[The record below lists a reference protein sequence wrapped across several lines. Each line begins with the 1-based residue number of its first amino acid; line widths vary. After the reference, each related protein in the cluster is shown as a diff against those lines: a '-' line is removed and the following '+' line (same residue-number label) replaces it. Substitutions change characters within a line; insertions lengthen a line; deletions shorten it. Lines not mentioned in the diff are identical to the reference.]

1 MHFNMTPDGTI
12 YAMVTESGLGHMVPE
27 TKGIV
32 RGYLP
37 MGAWKL
43 EPVKGDPSRTLCSY
57 IAEIDLKGN
66 MPAFMIKI
74 GMKDQAYQVT
84 KLGEAVERYL
94 KDTQGANYR
103 PPIKSK

>member
-1 MHFNMTPDGTI
+1 MTPDGTI

-84 KLGEAVERYL
+84 KLGEAVEKYL

-103 PPIKSK
+103 PPIKAK